1 MRLSVVRRES
11 LGARNTPSRGES
23 KSSMRKMAE
32 ATQIAHVVIDRY
44 TTALR
49 GESRPKTPNTT
60 ANHAH
65 IASISGHEIVS
76 CDVSSN

>member
-1 MRLSVVRRES
+1 MRPSVVRRES

-23 KSSMRKMAE
+23 KSSMRKLAE

-65 IASISGHEIVS
+65 IACISGHEIVS

>member
-1 MRLSVVRRES
+1 MES
-11 LGARNTPSRGES
+11 LGAHNTPSSGES

-32 ATQIAHVVIDRY
+32 ATQIAHVVIGRY
-44 TTALR
+44 TTALH
-49 GESRPKTPNTT
+49 GEIRPKTPNTT

-76 CDVSSN
+76 CDVPSS